1 MLVLIVG
8 PFPEEHTY
16 LRRVLGRFRCKTAS
30 AFNREQGQA
39 IQNFKRPSL
48 IVCDSDLPDGS
59 WRDFLASAEVAEMA
73 PLIVTSR
80 LADERL
86 WAEVLNLGGY
96 DLLAKPF
103 DQSEVIRVID
113 MALRRWAFCKRL
125 QGGMGKSRVAASC
138 GRR

>member
-1 MLVLIVG
+1 MLALIVG

-16 LRRVLGRFRCKTAS
+16 LRRVLGSLRCKAAS
-30 AFNREQGQA
+30 AFNVAQGQA
-39 IQNFKRPSL
+39 IQNVKRPSL
-48 IVCDSDLPDGS
+48 IACDSDLPDGS
-59 WRDFLASAEVAEMA
+59 WRDFLASAEGAETP

-103 DQSEVIRVID
+103 EKSEVIRAID
-113 MALRRWAFCKRL
+113 MALRRRTIL
-125 QGGMGKSRVAASC
+125 GKSPLAASC
-138 GRR
+138 ARR